1 MKLLFLLLTMFLFE
15 NLVFAALPKR
25 HVATVIEKIDAAG
38 YTYMQVK
45 EGGNTYWVAVTATPV
60 SIGQNVT
67 FDEQMWMQNFPS
79 KALNRT
85 FEKILFASVTQAPAA
100 HSVMVKPQNAPKE
113 IIPKIEG
120 GYSVEEVFANRTSL
134 KDKEIT
140 VRAKVTKTSSQIL
153 KRNWVH
159 LEDGTGGA
167 GSDDLVFTCSE
178 PLAIKTGDIVVA
190 KGRVV
195 VDKDFGFGYFYPVI
209 IEESSF
215 SIEK

>member
-1 MKLLFLLLTMFLFE
+1 MKPLLLLLVLFLFE
-15 NLVFAALPKR
+15 SLSFAALPKR

-45 EGGNTYWVAVTATPV
+45 EGENSYWVAVTATPV
-60 SIGQNVT
+60 VGGQNVT

-85 FEKILFASVTQAPAA
+85 FDKILFASVTQAQNA
-100 HSVMVKPQNAPKE
+100 HAMPVKPRTAPQE
-113 IIPKIEG
+113 IIAKIDG
-120 GYSVEEVFANRTSL
+120 GYSVYDVFANRTTL
-134 KDKEIT
+134 KGKEIT

-159 LEDGTGGA
+159 LEDGTGDA

-178 PLAIKTGDIVVA
+178 PLDIKAGDIVVA
-190 KGRVV
+190 TGRVV

-209 IEESSF
+209 IEESRF
-215 SIEK
+215 RIEK